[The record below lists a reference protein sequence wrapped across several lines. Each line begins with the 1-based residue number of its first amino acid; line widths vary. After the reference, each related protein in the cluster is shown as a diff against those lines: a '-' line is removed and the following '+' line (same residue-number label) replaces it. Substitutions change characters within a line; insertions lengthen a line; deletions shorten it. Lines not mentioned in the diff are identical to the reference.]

1 MPPNRPRFT
10 SKPQF
15 QNTFSAMVTLIPICY
30 LSQLK
35 HLDINAIVLGKAREA
50 PLIHKDKIIE
60 PQLGI
65 KKRDEL

>member
-1 MPPNRPRFT
+1 
-10 SKPQF
+10 
-15 QNTFSAMVTLIPICY
+15 MVTLIPICY

-35 HLDINAIVLGKAREA
+35 YLDINAIVLGKAREA